1 MQYAALGR
9 LARYEMV
16 SRFDEAC
23 DRPKSERHARP
34 GVEPEM
40 ILRLGVVYIEAG
52 VIQSA
57 TCYEVSLY
65 ARSGECV
72 NRISKHT
79 EDAEA

>member
-1 MQYAALGR
+1 MQYAALSL

-16 SRFDEAC
+16 SRLDEAC

-34 GVEPEM
+34 GIEPEM
-40 ILRLGVVYIEAG
+40 ILRLGVVDIETD
-52 VIQSA
+52 VIQS
-57 TCYEVSLY
+57 TPCYEVSLC